1 MIGPYKRGDMPRFFD
16 VAFQMRRGQISG
28 VLKSIYGFHII
39 QVLKKYRKRTL
50 TFEEARPIIKEKI
63 LADKKQEVYKEWVEE
78 ALKAVNVTI
87 SKY

>member
-1 MIGPYKRGDMPRFFD
+1 MPRFFD

-39 QVLKKYRKRTL
+39 QVLKKYKKRTL
-50 TFEEARPIIKEKI
+50 TFDAAKPIIKEKI
-63 LADKKQEVYKEWVEE
+63 LAKKNKRYIKNGWKKP
-78 ALKAVNVTI
+78 LKTVNVTI